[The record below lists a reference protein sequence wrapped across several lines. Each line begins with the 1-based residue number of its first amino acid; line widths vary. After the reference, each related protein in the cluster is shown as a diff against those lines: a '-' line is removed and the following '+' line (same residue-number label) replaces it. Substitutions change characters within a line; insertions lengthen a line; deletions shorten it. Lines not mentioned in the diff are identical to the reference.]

1 MPSVRKLLTFGPP
14 GHGPGGWGP
23 PPFQG
28 GPGPCGPVGRGLWG
42 ALPGNGGPLFARCGP
57 PGRWGPPV
65 GGGGGGSTSSSAAA
79 DGCAT
84 STTTAGAAIATST
97 ACAPQ
102 GGTASA
108 SSSGANGG
116 RLGREREGAA
126 LTGDPFHSRPA
137 ARSFVCRRATGLHA
151 NTRFWGGAGRRL
163 QPLSLKRAHGGRG
176 ARGGSALPPTA
187 QTPPRPA
194 LHIQNMCA
202 PGGGTE
208 RSQRGPSKSQVAS
221 RPASWPLF
229 YFARCRALPRPRP
242 LLPPPAT
249 SSRHLHPLRPPPS
262 PSHPLKR

>member
-1 MPSVRKLLTFGPP
+1 
-14 GHGPGGWGP
+14 
-23 PPFQG
+23 
-28 GPGPCGPVGRGLWG
+28 
-42 ALPGNGGPLFARCGP
+42 
-57 PGRWGPPV
+57 
-65 GGGGGGSTSSSAAA
+65 
-79 DGCAT
+79 
-84 STTTAGAAIATST
+84 
-97 ACAPQ
+97 
-102 GGTASA
+102 
-108 SSSGANGG
+108 
-116 RLGREREGAA
+116 

-208 RSQRGPSKSQVAS
+208 RSRRGPSKSQVAS

-262 PSHPLKR
+262 PSHPLKRSSNSPQRPPCGRRLPSSRSSPRRPPPARRPCPPSRNRLWPRQWRPRRRPRRSTVRGWRRRGGSRARVCGGGERRPPSLFSLSQPQDALLGRRLRRRRVGQQLGPALGV